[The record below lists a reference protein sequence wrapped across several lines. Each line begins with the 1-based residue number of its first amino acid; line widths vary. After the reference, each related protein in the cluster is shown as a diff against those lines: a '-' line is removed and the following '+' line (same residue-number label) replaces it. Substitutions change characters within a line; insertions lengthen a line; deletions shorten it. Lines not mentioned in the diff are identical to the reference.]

1 VPRKTI
7 DNKEVSV
14 SIPLT
19 AKAKE
24 IISRYSLPD
33 GRLLPFIS
41 QQKYNEGLKDLFK
54 DEAVNKDK
62 KVNLS
67 RTVIRL
73 NPQTRSEEAVKLCDI
88 ASSHLGRRS
97 FVGNLFGKV
106 DTSIITSM
114 TGHVKDSKAF
124 GRYYSVND
132 DLKKKALKNLE

>member
-1 VPRKTI
+1 L
-7 DNKEVSV
+7 D
-14 SIPLT
+14 
-19 AKAKE
+19 
-24 IISRYSLPD
+24 
-33 GRLLPFIS
+33 
-41 QQKYNEGLKDLFK
+41 
-54 DEAVNKDK
+54 
-62 KVNLS
+62 

-73 NPQTRSEEAVKLCDI
+73 NPLTREEEAVKLCDI

-132 DLKKKALKNLE
+132 ELKKNALLNLE